1 MACFGLVII
10 VYKSFDW
17 YFFRFVVYFFV
28 DVEFEVEMVSI
39 LLKVFDFGDF
49 FKFFS
54 ELWML
59 KKDLKWLVS
68 YLIEKLRIII
78 FLLILQV
85 NNILLLHQ
93 NLKNPVQGP
102 LSKFQ
107 LFPLRH
113 FRFPQIFHI
122 FTVNSIL
129 DWIWNQVNNIWA

>member
-17 YFFRFVVYFFV
+17 YFFRFFVYFFV

-39 LLKVFDFGDF
+39 LLKVFNFWNF

-59 KKDLKWLVS
+59 KKDLKWLFS
-68 YLIEKLRIII
+68 YLIEKLRILI

-85 NNILLLHQ
+85 YNILLLHQ
-93 NLKNPVQGP
+93 CLKNPVQGT

-107 LFPLRH
+107 LFPSRH
-113 FRFPQIFHI
+113 FRFSQIFHI

>member
-1 MACFGLVII
+1 MACLGLVII

-17 YFFRFVVYFFV
+17 YFFRLVVYFFV
-28 DVEFEVEMVSI
+28 DVEFKVEMVSI
-39 LLKVFDFGDF
+39 LLKVFDFRDF

-59 KKDLKWLVS
+59 KKDLKWLFS
-68 YLIEKLRIII
+68 YLIEKLRILI

-85 NNILLLHQ
+85 YNILLLHQ

-102 LSKFQ
+102 LSEIQ

-113 FRFPQIFHI
+113 SRFPQIFHI